1 MTTLLS
7 ILFCFLA
14 GFLYGGFIMRNI
26 CARMYTLGK
35 LDGETSG
42 LDVLKMWN
50 DNLLNALGGPDQPVD
65 PKLVPFPRKPF

>member
-1 MTTLLS
+1 
-7 ILFCFLA
+7 
-14 GFLYGGFIMRNI
+14 
-26 CARMYTLGK
+26 MYTLGK